1 MVTDVYLNQS
11 KRLLETIGNATFFF
25 LDQQNISRQ
34 SGALAKQIEIAMK
47 TLTMTKPYTQV
58 QPKPRTGWHYDNYF
72 LEQLAKTR
80 QAQNNNSKIVI
91 A

>member
-1 MVTDVYLNQS
+1 MLVAIL
-11 KRLLETIGNATFFF
+11 
-25 LDQQNISRQ
+25 
-34 SGALAKQIEIAMK
+34 GALVNKSETDMK
-47 TLTMTKPYTQV
+47 TLIMTKPYTQV

-80 QAQNNNSKIVI
+80 QAQNNNSKIVV